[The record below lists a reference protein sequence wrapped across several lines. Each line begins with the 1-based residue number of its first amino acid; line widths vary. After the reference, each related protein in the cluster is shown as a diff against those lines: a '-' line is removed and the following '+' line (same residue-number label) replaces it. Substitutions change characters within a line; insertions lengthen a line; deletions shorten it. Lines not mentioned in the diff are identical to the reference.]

1 MCRPSGVGADLLPAS
16 TVIPAERTERDVD
29 RELVDLLCADAQW
42 VEETFRDI
50 VAASWDEPPRGG
62 AAPLSARP
70 RRFGS
75 PSRRGR
81 RRGAAAGSQWRPAP
95 HSRQRSPPVAPE
107 PVASRAQKTS
117 TAPTAVGRSPS
128 ASQGVNGL
136 R

>member
-1 MCRPSGVGADLLPAS
+1 MCRSSGVGVDLLPAP
-16 TVIPAERTERDVD
+16 TVTPGERTERDVD

-70 RRFGS
+70 RRSGR

-81 RRGAAAGSQWRPAP
+81 RRGAAAGSQWWPAP
-95 HSRQRSPPVAPE
+95 RSRQRSPP
-107 PVASRAQKTS
+107 RA
-117 TAPTAVGRSPS
+117 G
-128 ASQGVNGL
+128 
-136 R
+136 